1 MNNKRAQILG
11 WHQSGHIPED
21 NLSECLNISKANNT
35 PTQWFEFIRMILLWL
50 GVLSLASGVI
60 FFFAYNW
67 EDISSTSKFAIIQ
80 VLILF
85 TLIAYSQT
93 KSQTSINTALLFFLA
108 LLVGSLL
115 ALFGQTY
122 QTGKDPWQ
130 LFAWWTLL
138 IIPLAVIS
146 KSSSLWILVLALANL
161 TLSLNLQVRHGIFG
175 YLFSNENN
183 VFVFALLNAAAAV
196 LFEFLYS
203 TNKLL
208 RSRYAGQLAVVAAMV
223 AFSWMAV
230 FSIFEMPKYLGHFVF
245 YALWMSAVYYFYRVK
260 NLDVMILSSWV
271 VSGIVATISILGRLI
286 DDDLEGG
293 TFLLLGIVLIVLSTV
308 AGKWLMGLL
317 KDAKT
322 MESENA

>member
-1 MNNKRAQILG
+1 MNNKRAQILE
-11 WHQSGHIPED
+11 WQQSGDIAKEKIAES
-21 NLSECLNISKANNT
+21 LELTEANNS
-35 PTQWFEFIRMILLWL
+35 PSQWVDFIRMTLLWL

-67 EDISSTSKFAIIQ
+67 EDLSSTFKFAIIQ
-80 VLILF
+80 ALILF

-93 KSQTSINTALLFFLA
+93 KSQTPINTALLFLLA
-108 LLVGSLL
+108 LLIGALL

-146 KSSSLWILVLALANL
+146 KSSSLWILVLTLANL
-161 TLSLNLQVRHGIFG
+161 TLSLYLQVRHGIFG
-175 YLFSNENN
+175 YLFNDENN
-183 VFVFALLNAAAAV
+183 VFVFAILNAIAAV
-196 LFEFLYS
+196 ILEFLYIS
-203 TNKLL
+203 NNLL

-223 AFSWMAV
+223 AFSWLAV
-230 FSIFEMPKYLGHFVF
+230 YSIFEMPKYINHFAF
-245 YALWMSAVYYFYRVK
+245 YALWMVSVFYFYRVK

-271 VSGIVATISILGRLI
+271 VSGIVAVISILGRLI

-317 KDAKT
+317 KETKA
-322 MESENA
+322 MESENV